1 MQKEQQEK
9 QKNYH
14 IIDSKL
20 ETVKNMA
27 ERYEGYSQSIR
38 RVMEQKKQE
47 PGVLGVVADIIRVK
61 EKYITAVETALGG
74 NIQNIVTEDEHVAK
88 RMIQYLK
95 RIVWGV
101 LHFYR

>member
-1 MQKEQQEK
+1 
-9 QKNYH
+9 
-14 IIDSKL
+14 
-20 ETVKNMA
+20 MA

-95 RIVWGV
+95 KNRLGRAT
-101 LHFYR
+101 FYR